1 MFSKQ
6 KWVVTAGVAG
16 LALLLSAC
24 GSGSSTSKNQTFTMP
39 ADSELS
45 TIDLS
50 KSTALGTFDML
61 NNTNEGLYRLGK
73 NSKPQTGLATKLTQ
87 SNQGRHYVIDI
98 RPNTKWSNGDT
109 VTAKDFVYSW
119 QRTVNPKTASQYSYL
134 FSGIK
139 NADAIAKGKMA
150 PSTLGIKATGK
161 YQLSIDLDQQIPYF
175 KLLLGFPVFYPQ
187 NQKVVDKYGNGYG
200 TRSDK
205 MVYNGPYRLTHW
217 NGTGTTWTLTK
228 NKTYWDKKAVKMSA
242 IHYQVVKDNQTALNQ
257 YNSKKLIGA
266 PLTGNQAKNLQNNKD
281 LISRPQSSSYYLAMN
296 QKMKLFKNLKIREAI
311 SMAIDRGQITKRVL
325 GDGSIVNGSFV
336 SKGLATNP
344 KTGKDF
350 TSDITTPASM
360 KYNPTQA
367 KKLWQQGLK
376 ETGITNP
383 KFTLLSADS
392 DAGKK
397 VSEYLQSTLQ
407 KNLPGLKVQVSNI
420 PFRSVLARQAS
431 HNYQVTFANWFAD
444 FADPITFLNILTK
457 GNPSNVPG
465 WSNSEYDQ
473 LIKASSTTDANKPDQ
488 RWDDMVKAQNI
499 MMKDQGVTPLY
510 QSSAPWL
517 FNQNVK
523 DLVYNSAGASYNF
536 KDTYVK

>member
-1 MFSKQ
+1 MKFTQ
-6 KWVVTAGVAG
+6 KWAVTFGVAG
-16 LALLLSAC
+16 LAVLLGAC
-24 GSGSSTSKNQTFTMP
+24 SSNSSSSKSQSFTMP
-39 ADSELS
+39 TDSELS

-73 NSKPQTGLATKLTQ
+73 NSKPETGLATKLTQ
-87 SNQGRHYVIDI
+87 SDNGKKYVIDI
-98 RPNTKWSNGDT
+98 RHNTKWSNGDT

-119 QRTVNPKTASQYSYL
+119 QRTVNPKTASQYAYL
-134 FSGIK
+134 FSGIQ
-139 NADAIAKGKMA
+139 NADAISAGKKA
-150 PSTLGIKATGK
+150 ASTLGIKATGK
-161 YQLSIDLDQQIPYF
+161 YQLTINLEQQIPYF

-187 NQKVVDKYGNGYG
+187 NQKVVDKYGSGYG

-205 MVYNGPYRLTHW
+205 MVYNGPFKLTNW
-217 NGTGTTWTLTK
+217 NGTGTTWTLKK
-228 NKTYWDKKAVKMSA
+228 NNSYWDKKAVKLSSV
-242 IHYQVVKDNQTALNQ
+242 HYQVVKDNQTALNQ

-266 PLTGNQAKNLQNNKD
+266 PLTGNQAKNLSKNKD
-281 LISRPQSSSYYLAMN
+281 LISRPQSSSYYLALN
-296 QKMKLFKNLKIREAI
+296 QKKALFKNLKIREAI
-311 SMAIDRGQITKRVL
+311 SMAIDRQQITKRVL

-344 KTGKDF
+344 KTNKDF

-367 KKLWQQGLK
+367 KKLWQEGLK

-383 KFTLLSADS
+383 NFTILAADS

-397 VSEYLQSTLQ
+397 VTEYLQSDLE
-407 KNLPGLKVQVSNI
+407 KNLPGLKVSVSNI

-431 HNYQVTFANWFAD
+431 HNYEVTFANWFAD
-444 FADPITFLNILTK
+444 FADPITFLNIYTK
-457 GNPSNVPG
+457 GNPSNISG
-465 WSNSEYDQ
+465 WSNSQYDQ
-473 LIKASSTTDANKPDQ
+473 LIKASSTTDANNASK
-488 RWDDMVKAQNI
+488 RWDDMVQAQNI
-499 MMKDQGVTPLY
+499 LLKDQGITPLY

-523 DLVYNSAGASYNF
+523 DIVYNSAGANYNF
-536 KDTYVK
+536 KDAYVK